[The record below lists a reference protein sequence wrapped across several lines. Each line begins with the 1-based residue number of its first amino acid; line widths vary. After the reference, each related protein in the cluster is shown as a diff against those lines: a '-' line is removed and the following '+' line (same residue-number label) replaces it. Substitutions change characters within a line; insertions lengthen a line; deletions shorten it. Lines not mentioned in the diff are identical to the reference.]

1 MLLVTRLD
9 GSRFYVNPDL
19 IQTIERTPDTIITL
33 TNNTKIVVKEKAESI
48 VEQFIEYQQMVR
60 RPFNEK

>member
-1 MLLVTRLD
+1 MILVTRLD

-48 VEQFIEYQQMVR
+48 VTQFIEYQQMVR
-60 RPFNEK
+60 KPFTEK